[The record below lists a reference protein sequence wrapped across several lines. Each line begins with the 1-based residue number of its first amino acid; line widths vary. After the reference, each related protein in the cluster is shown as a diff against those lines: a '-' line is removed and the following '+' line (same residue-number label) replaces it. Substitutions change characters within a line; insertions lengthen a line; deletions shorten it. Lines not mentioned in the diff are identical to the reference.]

1 MELATTK
8 SWIRKPKW
16 RKEPTTRG
24 EDGGQVLKQ
33 RQASGVQFAAQG
45 SIDSL
50 LVAKIRMSGGFSHL
64 IAVRRAISPKS
75 RVAHAHDVAS
85 VPVAKPRTGNA
96 RDGGGTKTDSY

>member
-1 MELATTK
+1 MAEK
-8 SWIRKPKW
+8 
-16 RKEPTTRG
+16 PTTRG

-33 RQASGVQFAAQG
+33 RHASGIRFATQG
-45 SIDSL
+45 SIDSS
-50 LVAKIRMSGGFSHL
+50 LVAKIHMSCGFSHL
-64 IAVRRAISPKS
+64 IAVRRADSPKS